1 MKKIFALV
9 AVAMVSATAFVSCT
23 GKASVESL
31 KELAAKETKTAE
43 DSAKIVEMIGEL
55 QKDTTLTEAD
65 VISRDSIA
73 AIYCGAEATQ
83 APEAPQAAEPVAEP
97 EATTEA
103 TEPAAEATEATEAT
117 EAPAEVKE

>member
-43 DSAKIVEMIGEL
+43 DSAKIVEMVGEL
-55 QKDTTLTEAD
+55 QNDTTLTEAD
-65 VISRDSIA
+65 KATLDSVA
-73 AIYCGAEATQ
+73 CIYCGAE

>member
-23 GKASVESL
+23 GKASVEGL

-43 DSAKIVEMIGEL
+43 DSAKIVEMVGEL

-65 VISRDSIA
+65 KVTLDSVA
-73 AIYCGAEATQ
+73 CIYCGAEATQ
-83 APEAPQAAEPVAEP
+83 APEATEP
-97 EATTEA
+97 EVITPAPEVIDTTNTADTTEV
-103 TEPAAEATEATEAT
+103 TPNQQ
-117 EAPAEVKE
+117 